1 MIIFKTAGRALG
13 AIIALGAL
21 TSIAIAASD
30 KGPLRVGTNAAFA
43 PPLEAAVAVAK
54 AQGLEVKLIEFTDP
68 VTPNTSLA
76 NGEID
81 VNYFQHKPFLDVVKK
96 ARGFDLEPV
105 AVGIA
110 NRTGLFSK
118 KYKSLDDL
126 PVGARVALAGDPIN
140 FGRGLE
146 LLETAGL
153 IKLKPDH
160 GPQLN
165 VDAVIDNPKKL
176 KFLEIDFHQ
185 LPLSLNEVDL
195 AHGYTHFLK
204 ASGVI
209 DPHAALFW
217 EPINPRYGVRFVV
230 QPKSKDDPRIAQFV
244 KIYQTAPEVRA
255 VLDKQYGD
263 LYVRLW
269 ETE

>member
-1 MIIFKTAGRALG
+1 MKAFKTFKGMIALISALG
-13 AIIALGAL
+13 MLASPALAE
-21 TSIAIAASD
+21 SRS
-30 KGPLRVGTNAAFA
+30 GPLRVGTNAAFA
-43 PPLEAAVAVAK
+43 PPLEAAVEVAK
-54 AQGLEVKLIEFTDP
+54 TKGLEVTLIEFTDP

-81 VNYFQHKPFLDVVKK
+81 VNYFQHAPFLDVVKK
-96 ARGFDLEPV
+96 ARGFDLEPA

-118 KYKSLDDL
+118 KYKSLDEI

-153 IKLKPDH
+153 IKLRPDH
-160 GPQLN
+160 GPQVN
-165 VDAVIDNPKKL
+165 IDAVIDNPKQL

-217 EPINPRYGVRFVV
+217 EPINPRYGVRFVI

-244 KIYQTAPEVRA
+244 KIYQSAPEVRA
-255 VLDKQYGD
+255 VLDRQYDD

>member
-1 MIIFKTAGRALG
+1 MTTLRHFGLAIGLITTLGFTAVAD
-13 AIIALGAL
+13 
-21 TSIAIAASD
+21 AASD
-30 KGPLRVGTNAAFA
+30 KPTLRVGTNAAFA
-43 PPLEAAVAVAK
+43 PPLEAAVEVAK
-54 AQGLEVKLIEFTDP
+54 SQGLDVKLIEFTDP

-81 VNYFQHKPFLDVVKK
+81 VNYFQHRPFLAVVNK
-96 ARGFDLEPV
+96 ARGFDLVPV
-105 AVGIA
+105 GIGIA

-118 KYKSLDDL
+118 KYKSLDEL
-126 PVGARVALAGDPIN
+126 PVGARVALAGDPFN

-146 LLETAGL
+146 LVEAAGL

-160 GPQLN
+160 GAQAN
-165 VDAVIDNPKKL
+165 IDAIIDNPKKL

-217 EPINPRYGVRFVV
+217 EPINPRYGVVFVA
-230 QPKSKDDPRIAQFV
+230 QPKNKDDPRIAQFI

>member
-1 MIIFKTAGRALG
+1 MIMKTLARTLLFISAIGAMSSTALAGSN
-13 AIIALGAL
+13 
-21 TSIAIAASD
+21 T
-30 KGPLRVGTNAAFA
+30 GPLRVGTNAAFA
-43 PPLEAAVAVAK
+43 PPLEAAVEVAK
-54 AQGLEVKLIEFTDP
+54 AQGLDVKLIEFTDP

-76 NGEID
+76 AGEID
-81 VNYFQHKPFLDVVKK
+81 VNYFQHKPFLEVVKK
-96 ARGFDLEPV
+96 ARGYDLEPF
-105 AVGIA
+105 AIGIA

-118 KYKSLDDL
+118 KYKSLDEI

-160 GPQLN
+160 GPQVN
-165 VDAVIDNPKKL
+165 IDAVVDNPKKL

-217 EPINPRYGVRFVV
+217 EPINPRYGVRFVI

-255 VLDKQYGD
+255 VLDRQYGD

>member
-1 MIIFKTAGRALG
+1 MKPLKTFARAL
-13 AIIALGAL
+13 ALMSSLGVLSAPAL
-21 TSIAIAASD
+21 AGSES
-30 KGPLRVGTNAAFA
+30 GPLRVGTNAAFA
-43 PPLEAAVAVAK
+43 PPLEAAAEVAK
-54 AQGLEVKLIEFTDP
+54 TQGLDIKLIEFTDP

-81 VNYFQHKPFLDVVKK
+81 INYFQHGPFLDVVKK
-96 ARGFDLEPV
+96 ARGFDLQPA

-118 KYKSLDDL
+118 KYKSLDEI

-146 LLETAGL
+146 LLESAGL

-160 GPQLN
+160 GPQVN
-165 VDAVIDNPKKL
+165 IDAVIENPKQL

-217 EPINPRYGVRFVV
+217 EPVNERYGIRFVI

-244 KIYQTAPEVRA
+244 RIYQTAPEVRA
-255 VLDKQYGD
+255 ALDRQYGD

>member
-1 MIIFKTAGRALG
+1 MIVLKTAARALG
-13 AIIALGAL
+13 LIAALGAL
-21 TSIAIAASD
+21 SSIAIADAA
-30 KGPLRVGTNAAFA
+30 KGPLRVGTNAGFA
-43 PPLEAAVAVAK
+43 PPIEAAVAVAK
-54 AQGLEVKLIEFTDP
+54 AQGLDVKLIEFTDP

-81 VNYFQHKPFLDVVKK
+81 LNYFQHKPFLDVVKA

-105 AVGIA
+105 GIGIA
-110 NRTGLFSK
+110 NKTGLFSK
-118 KYKSLDDL
+118 KYKSLSEL
-126 PVGARVALAGDPIN
+126 PVGARVALAGDPFN

-146 LLETAGL
+146 LLEAAGL

-160 GPQLN
+160 GPQVN

-185 LPLSLNEVDL
+185 LPQSLNEVDL

-217 EPINPRYGVRFVV
+217 EPINPRYGIVFVA
-230 QPKSKDDPRIAQFV
+230 QPKNKDDPRIAQFI
-244 KIYQTAPEVRA
+244 KIYQTSPEVRA

-269 ETE
+269 ERE

>member
-1 MIIFKTAGRALG
+1 MTILKTVGRTLG
-13 AIIALGAL
+13 LIAALGAL
-21 TSIAIAASD
+21 ASPAVAASE

-43 PPLEAAVAVAK
+43 PPLEAAVEVAK
-54 AQGLEVKLIEFTDP
+54 SQGLDVKLIEFTDP

-81 VNYFQHKPFLDVVKK
+81 VNYFQHKPFLEVVKK

-118 KYKSLDDL
+118 KYKSLDEL

-160 GPQLN
+160 GAQVN
-165 VDAVIDNPKKL
+165 VDAIIDNPKKL

-230 QPKSKDDPRIAQFV
+230 QPKNKDDPRIAQFV